1 MFLTRIRDGIC
12 YAGLFTTHSLLIQ
25 ACLGHLCL
33 IQKEWK
39 SGSSQC
45 LVNIQSETTEERQ
58 WYLCPGTMLMDLER
72 QGFALLFCLA
82 KWSQIFPN
90 KRSFHYTWRAT
101 ADIHKVSFLWLRSK
115 PCLLHVSLKTDMFG
129 EGRDEGRKEGRPW
142 EHGHI
147 KKKKRKKERKKGK
160 KTSINY
166 LPVMLS
172 WLTLASCPYRFQLR
186 TQQKI
191 GLAIFPAINI
201 RSKQTQEMNHF
212 GVISISL
219 SWNIYE

>member
-1 MFLTRIRDGIC
+1 
-12 YAGLFTTHSLLIQ
+12 
-25 ACLGHLCL
+25 
-33 IQKEWK
+33 
-39 SGSSQC
+39 
-45 LVNIQSETTEERQ
+45 
-58 WYLCPGTMLMDLER
+58 MLMDLER

-82 KWSQIFPN
+82 KWPQIFPN
-90 KRSFHYTWRAT
+90 KRSFHYTRRST
-101 ADIHKVSFLWLRSK
+101 AYIPKFHSYGSEAN
-115 PCLLHVSLKTDMFG
+115 HVCYMFHWKLTRLG
-129 EGRDEGRKEGRPW
+129 KEGM

-147 KKKKRKKERKKGK
+147 KKKKKKKERKKKGK
-160 KTSINY
+160 KTSLNY

-172 WLTLASCPYRFQLR
+172 WLTLASGPYRFQLR